1 MAVLNLRGVPDELKA
16 RLKKAAVDNGRT
28 LFEECVARLDAESR
42 IRIEM
47 DPNFLDLPQPSIKAE
62 PGNGRRR
69 EGNRGEG
76 HQQERDL
83 ESGDQGGGKNSG
95 RLMARG
101 NRISKT
107 SRVYERRDS
116 EAAQATADKVTIATE
131 AVAAIGE
138 RVVAAAE
145 LPGLK
150 VPERKCSKC
159 GNQMQYRAWMQ
170 TPDFWCFGC
179 RHGETV

>member
-47 DPNFLDLPQPSIKAE
+47 DPNFLGLPQPVLDCDPKLAD
-62 PGNGRRR
+62 NLAAGRHKRHHGR
-69 EGNRGEG
+69 E
-76 HQQERDL
+76 
-83 ESGDQGGGKNSG
+83 
-95 RLMARG
+95 
-101 NRISKT
+101 
-107 SRVYERRDS
+107 SRV
-116 EAAQATADKVTIATE
+116 AAATE

-159 GNQMQYRAWMQ
+159 GNQMQYRGWMQ

-179 RHGETV
+179 RHGEGV

>member
-1 MAVLNLRGVPDELKA
+1 MDCDPKLADNL
-16 RLKKAAVDNGRT
+16 AAGRHK
-28 LFEECVARLDAESR
+28 RHHGRESR
-42 IRIEM
+42 
-47 DPNFLDLPQPSIKAE
+47 
-62 PGNGRRR
+62 
-69 EGNRGEG
+69 
-76 HQQERDL
+76 
-83 ESGDQGGGKNSG
+83 
-95 RLMARG
+95 
-101 NRISKT
+101 
-107 SRVYERRDS
+107 V
-116 EAAQATADKVTIATE
+116 AAATE

-159 GNQMQYRAWMQ
+159 GNQMQYRGWMQ